1 MTRSFH
7 HNDAAGI
14 LQEALADTIVA
25 RMALRG
31 TAPDEYADWEAA
43 RNRLKEAAPKEFAAW
58 EELEKPD
65 LRALKYAVA
74 FREAVPETHHW
85 LETIDEID
93 GPAAA
98 TVSAWGTIKDW
109 QSKER
114 KYHSMMR
121 FFPPFPAYV
130 IAAIAVIW
138 LAVEVRDSDEMLQFF
153 YDAGIVAVSWE
164 ELRYAA
170 PDAYDNYSRAT
181 FDAAYADDAEAESAS
196 RAWLAAFNALRT
208 AAPYEFSQYESA
220 ALDAAKS
227 ANAAGFIPHEYFPD
241 APDDF

>member
-1 MTRSFH
+1 MTGSFY
-7 HNDAAGI
+7 HNDAARI
-14 LQEALADTIVA
+14 LQEALAEALVA
-25 RMALRG
+25 KMALRG

-43 RNRLKEAAPKEFAAW
+43 RNRLKEAAPKKFAAW

-74 FREAVPETHHW
+74 FQEAVPETHDW
-85 LETIDEID
+85 LETIDD
-93 GPAAA
+93 AHGSAAA
-98 TVSAWGTIKDW
+98 TVSAWSTIKDW
-109 QSKER
+109 RSKER
-114 KYHSMMR
+114 KYHSMMK
-121 FFPPFPAYV
+121 FFPPLPAYV

-170 PDAYDNYSRAT
+170 PEAYANYARAT
-181 FDAAYADDAEAESAS
+181 VDAAYADEAEFESAN
-196 RAWLAAFNALRT
+196 RTWLAAFNALRT
-208 AAPYEFSQYESA
+208 AAPYEFSEYEAA

-227 ANAAGFIPHEYFPD
+227 ANAAGFIPQEYY
-241 APDDF
+241 PDDF